1 MCEVSGLRS
10 RISVCEGKPFG
21 RGDMSVAR
29 DDGAEAEVGSPN
41 DDDDDD
47 GAGGEPP
54 AATVPALAVVAV

>member
-1 MCEVSGLRS
+1 
-10 RISVCEGKPFG
+10 
-21 RGDMSVAR
+21 MSVAR